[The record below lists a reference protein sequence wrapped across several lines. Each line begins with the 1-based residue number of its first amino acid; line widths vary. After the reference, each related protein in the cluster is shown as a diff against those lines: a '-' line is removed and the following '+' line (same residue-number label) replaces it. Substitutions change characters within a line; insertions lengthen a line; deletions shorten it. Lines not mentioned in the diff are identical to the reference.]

1 MRAEKRALGILICA
15 VLVLTLLF
23 SSVYTV
29 RAANHACCGERCLV
43 CRTIA
48 RAERVLRGLVVLL
61 ASAAAMAA
69 AALLCRAVPADET
82 RRGFACATPVQWK
95 IRLND

>member
-1 MRAEKRALGILICA
+1 MRAEKRALVC
-15 VLVLTLLF
+15 
-23 SSVYTV
+23 
-29 RAANHACCGERCLV
+29 AANHACCGERCLV